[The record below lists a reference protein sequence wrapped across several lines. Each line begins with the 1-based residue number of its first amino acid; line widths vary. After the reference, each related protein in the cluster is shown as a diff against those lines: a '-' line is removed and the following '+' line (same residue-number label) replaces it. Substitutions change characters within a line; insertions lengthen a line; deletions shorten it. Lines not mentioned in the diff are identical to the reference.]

1 MIVAFIIILSAGIS
15 QAADEDL
22 WTAVTE
28 PDALIVLDLSGS
40 MEWVPHGRNPTF
52 YSCGSSCNEPY
63 YETPQYSGV
72 PSKLYVAGNDCSING
87 PFTINAEDAGN
98 NMPTSDLYVAGT
110 SCDVNGPFRVT
121 QPLDSLNLGEK
132 VYISTDKSC
141 GDSGPFYPS
150 SGSGHTKECF
160 VSGMADQV
168 EEREVC
174 VRRCIFFYCWN
185 DCHMETVVISQ
196 GYPALPSPLYIS
208 NTSNCTTGPFY
219 RTSAYGRQATCNRY
233 TKCNSFENG
242 YTETDCINGPFWRQ
256 YGYGHT
262 TPCGSGGS
270 AAKQCDAPSPAYTE
284 TNCTTGPFYRT
295 SGTGHTTIC
304 RNCIKSCAPSGIT
317 YHYSDTASCEGP
329 FYSSSNSGARTDC
342 SKIAIAKRAIFELFD
357 DTSDD
362 SITSTDVTSLG
373 MRIGFM
379 RYLGCGDSNNNLA
392 YTNTNSCVKL
402 SWGLSGDDPY
412 TNPVTAPTTD
422 TTPYANIYCNDSTC
436 ASTVTACT
444 DHDPSPWGYDKECV
458 AGYDIS
464 GGTPIGN
471 ALNQAK
477 NYLAYHKGLDA
488 AASCRQKSIILITD
502 GEDTFSCNGNGSS
515 TGISQRRAPIYWAK
529 QAADYNFKT
538 YVVGFGGDMPT
549 TLQDTL
555 NWAAY
560 YGQTRNPNATQS
572 GDTNAVTVGDNPCNS
587 GTDPSGKILRGYAF
601 MAANPQELVNSI
613 RTALSMIHE
622 ANYSFSSQASV
633 AAARVQEENYIYE
646 VSFDPK
652 NNSGASK
659 EPFWTG
665 HLKKYQIG
673 DDGSIITPHCWDA
686 GVQLRERSAAD
697 RNMWTLKN
705 GYMTSFDT
713 ANITAAD
720 LAVATDA
727 RRNEVVGFYRGEPAY
742 NLENWKLGD
751 LFHTNPV
758 AVKTPSKFFFD
769 PRECSSTSFNSHRS
783 AHERTAMNGNQ
794 VVIAGGND
802 GQLHAFR
809 AGNGTDC
816 TSGGEELWSFIPPN
830 LLQKIAPIAH
840 NSHTDRASLSSHDFF
855 IDGPLQVS
863 DVWLPASWSS
873 GTSKSASDWKTIVTF
888 TLGQGSGNYLWSRSS
903 NCYSASASDFSATYD
918 ATNYPYYCGLHAINV
933 TSSTSTT
940 PTYLWHLMPTSSQA
954 PYLGQAWSK
963 MQTGRIKVGGEE
975 RWVGFVGGGYNAATC
990 SGSCNTPATGSAGKG
1005 FYVVDLRNGNIIW
1018 SYTRANNAN
1027 MIYSFPASPLP
1038 LDLDND
1044 QFIDT
1049 VYLGDLGGNMW
1060 RFRLCAKD
1068 ANCSECGRTDYTSSP
1083 CTSCT
1088 TSDWTGSLLFT
1099 STNAERGANMAT
1111 PSNAHKQIFTM
1122 AQATYDDNHNLWIFF
1137 GTGENNDPTYKPTEA
1152 NPDTSET
1159 KNRLYAVKEDP
1170 NFTATYS
1177 SSQLENITS
1186 SRYTDSSEKHGWYIN
1201 LSTNPLTR
1209 SDSTVISNP
1218 IGEKMIS
1225 DPAIFGGMVYYA
1237 TYVPDQEEDSA
1248 CGRSGDAFLYK
1259 LNYKTGAGGDANPDD
1274 PSDIGTRTSYMGH
1287 GIGSSILI
1295 SYAPQYKDADIYATA
1310 SGGAGTGALTQTMG
1324 KAAKNSSMTN
1334 VLYWRDRRLQ

>member
-1 MIVAFIIILSAGIS
+1 MRGKKFLFMIVAFIIILSAGIS
-15 QAADEDL
+15 RAADEDL

-40 MEWVPHGRNPTF
+40 MAWIPQGDNPKF
-52 YSCGSSCNEPY
+52 YSCGSSCTEPY
-63 YETPQYSGV
+63 YANPIVSNA
-72 PSKLYVAGNDCSING
+72 PSTLYVEAASCVSDG
-87 PFTINAEDAGN
+87 PYTTTPPEGGG
-98 NMPTSDLYVAGT
+98 MPTSNPWVLGT
-110 SCDVNGPFRVT
+110 NCSIDGPFSLAPGADYLNIYSTVWVTYSASCSSTT
-121 QPLDSLNLGEK
+121 QPFYKTRPYWYGYRECSVATYFPDT
-132 VYISTDKSC
+132 VYT
-141 GDSGPFYPS
+141 
-150 SGSGHTKECF
+150 
-160 VSGMADQV
+160 
-168 EEREVC
+168 
-174 VRRCIFFYCWN
+174 
-185 DCHMETVVISQ
+185 ET
-196 GYPALPSPLYIS
+196 
-208 NTSNCTTGPFY
+208 NCSTGPFY
-219 RTSAYGRQATCNRY
+219 KTSGAGHSTPCRKYRQCLAFTPGYTASDCSTGPFYKTPGEGHMTECSATSACATPAIV
-233 TKCNSFENG
+233 
-242 YTETDCINGPFWRQ
+242 YTETDC
-256 YGYGHT
+256 
-262 TPCGSGGS
+262 
-270 AAKQCDAPSPAYTE
+270 A
-284 TNCTTGPFYRT
+284 TGPFYKT
-295 SGTGHTTIC
+295 SGPGHTTIC
-304 RNCIKSCAPSGIT
+304 QNCNKECYPGSS
-317 YHYSDTASCEGP
+317 YKYSDTASCDGP
-329 FYSSSNSGARTDC
+329 FYNDNDTGTRTDC
-342 SKIAIAKRAIFELFD
+342 SRIAIAKRAIFELFD
-357 DTSDD
+357 DTSDN
-362 SITSTDVTSLG
+362 SIASTDVTSLG

-379 RYLGCGDSNNNLA
+379 RYYDCGSEDNDTSHTDPWNYGCI
-392 YTNTNSCVKL
+392 KL
-402 SWGLSGDDPY
+402 SWSMTQAD
-412 TNPVTAPTTD
+412 NTT
-422 TTPYANIYCNDSTC
+422 TTPYASIYCNNATC
-436 ASTVTACT
+436 AEGVSACASSE
-444 DHDPSPWGYDKECV
+444 PAKECV
-458 AGYDIS
+458 AGYDKK
-464 GGTPIGN
+464 GGTPIGD
-471 ALNQAK
+471 AVKEARKFLS
-477 NYLAYHKGLDA
+477 YHKGLDP

-502 GEDTFSCNGNGSS
+502 GEDTFSCPGYGGDYYCGRGSM
-515 TGISQRRAPIYWAK
+515 TCTPQRRSPVYYAK
-529 QAADYNFKT
+529 KAAEAGFKT
-538 YVVGFGGDMPT
+538 YVVGFGDNMPAA
-549 TLQDTL
+549 LQDTL

-560 YGQTRNPNATQS
+560 YGQTRNPNDTQS
-572 GDTNAVTVGDNPCNS
+572 GDTNAVTVGDNPCTS
-587 GTDPSGKILRGYAF
+587 GTDPLGKTLRGYAF
-601 MAANPQELVNSI
+601 MAANPQELVNAI
-613 RTALSMIHE
+613 RTALAMIHE

-673 DDGSIITPHCWDA
+673 DDGAIITPQCWDA
-686 GVQLRERSAAD
+686 GVQLRERHAAD

-705 GYMTSFDT
+705 GSMTSFDT

-769 PRECSSTSFNSHRS
+769 PRECSSTSFNSYRS
-783 AHERTAMNGNQ
+783 THERTAMNGNQ
-794 VVIAGGND
+794 VVIVGGND

-809 AGNGTDC
+809 AGNGAEC
-816 TSGGEELWSFIPPN
+816 ASGGEELWSFIPPN

-840 NSHTDRASLSSHDFF
+840 NSHDDRASLSAHDFF